1 MPHLDNNS
9 TRFMFTN
16 FTDTSSTVLAS
27 TNVALPIT
35 TWINIGPAVES
46 PIGSGQFQFTDPQ
59 ATNFPQRYYRVRVP

>member
-1 MPHLDNNS
+1 MPHLDSNS

-46 PIGSGQFQFTDPQ
+46 PIGSGQFQFTDLQ